1 MSASPDEMA
10 NALQAQLAQ
19 GIQPSIFGIQAPPNP
34 QALQTLLGLLKQ
46 QQYQAQAN
54 RPTPGPYG
62 YLHDAGN
69 LQINSVGQ
77 GLGNAIGGALNIV
90 GQQQDAA
97 KQAAPPDAASDPNAS
112 SPPGAPVGP
121 PTPGSTAA
129 PGAPLTSQQ
138 AAPLSGA
145 TAIGQAIQKGRAIY
159 QAQIAANVDPDVAKL
174 NTLKVLVSLGVPGAD
189 AQLVDAQSAV
199 LKNKATASEADKN
212 SGETS
217 NYASLIQ
224 DRLFNQARETA
235 QFIPRPDLSNTE
247 YMAQQDP
254 NTGKIEYSKRGDKMP
269 PPPLTP
275 QADQARDTL
284 AQKIANYD
292 LQLSTAAGRGGP
304 ELRQDLLTRAI
315 AINPDFDEKNFK
327 QSTDALK
334 AFGPSGTQGQLM
346 LKTQNAMNHL
356 TALDQWGQALK
367 NGDTQKANQ
376 IANYLSGQFG
386 GIAAPTYQAVAPI
399 VAGEV
404 SGSLV
409 KGGGGVE
416 ERQERVRALSGDL
429 GDDARASA
437 INGMRSL
444 LGAQYKNNQNL
455 YEQTTLRNDFT
466 KRFPVEGGFP
476 APPGTTAPRSA
487 PAQAAPP
494 GWVLRADANG
504 NRAYVSPD
512 GKQFQEV
519 K

>member
-1 MSASPDEMA
+1 VQS
-10 NALQAQLAQ
+10 
-19 GIQPSIFGIQAPPNP
+19 APP
-34 QALQTLLGLLKQ
+34 
-46 QQYQAQAN
+46 
-54 RPTPGPYG
+54 
-62 YLHDAGN
+62 
-69 LQINSVGQ
+69 
-77 GLGNAIGGALNIV
+77 
-90 GQQQDAA
+90 
-97 KQAAPPDAASDPNAS
+97 
-112 SPPGAPVGP
+112 
-121 PTPGSTAA
+121 
-129 PGAPLTSQQ
+129 APLTAQ
-138 AAPLSGA
+138 AAIGA
-145 TAIGQAIQKGRAIY
+145 AIQKGRAIY

-189 AQLVDAQSAV
+189 AQLGDAQSAV

-224 DRLFNQARETA
+224 DRLLQQARQTA

-275 QADQARDTL
+275 QADQARDTI

-327 QSTDALK
+327 QSSDALK

-367 NGDTQKANQ
+367 NGDVQKANQ

-416 ERQERVRALSGDL
+416 ERQDRVKALSGDL
-429 GDDARASA
+429 GDAARASA

-476 APPGTTAPRSA
+476 PPPGTPI
-487 PAQAAPP
+487 PQAANNGGQSAPP
-494 GWVLRADANG
+494 GWTLKADANG

>member
-1 MSASPDEMA
+1 MSTSTDDMI
-10 NALQAQLAQ
+10 NQLQATLAQ
-19 GIQPSIFGIQAPPNP
+19 GQQPTIFGIQAPPQP
-34 QALQTLLGLLKQ
+34 SALQTLLGLLKQ

-54 RPTPGPYG
+54 QRTPGPYG

-69 LQINSVGQ
+69 LQFNQVGQ
-77 GLGNAIGGALNIV
+77 GLGQAIGGAIPLIA
-90 GQQQDAA
+90 QQKQDA
-97 KQAAPPDAASDPNAS
+97 QAANAAPDPNA
-112 SPPGAPVGP
+112 PGPSGASGP
-121 PTPGSTAA
+121 PTPTSAA
-129 PGAPLTSQQ
+129 PPAPLTAQ
-138 AAPLSGA
+138 AAIGA
-145 TAIGQAIQKGRAIY
+145 AINKGKAVY
-159 QAQIAANVDPDVAKL
+159 AAQIGAGVDPDVAKL
-174 NTLKVLVSLGVPGAD
+174 NTLKLMVSLGVPGAD
-189 AQLVDAQSAV
+189 VQLGDAQSAV
-199 LKNKATASEADKN
+199 LKNQSTASDTAKN
-212 SGETS
+212 TGETQ

-224 DRLFNQARETA
+224 DRLLQQARDTA
-235 QFIPRPDLSNTE
+235 QFIPRPDLSSSE

-254 NTGKIEYSKRGDKMP
+254 NTGKIDYTKRGDKMP

-275 QADQARDTL
+275 QADQARDVI

-304 ELRQDLLTRAI
+304 DMRQDLLTRAI

-327 QSTDALK
+327 QSSDALK

-356 TALDQWGQALK
+356 TALDQWGAALK

-386 GIAAPTYQAVAPI
+386 GIAAPTYAAVAPI

-409 KGGGGVE
+409 KGGGGQE
-416 ERQERVRALSGDL
+416 ERQERVQALSGNL

-466 KRFPVEGGFP
+466 KRFPVDGGFP
-476 APPGTTAPRSA
+476 APPGVTQTAPSG
-487 PAQAAPP
+487 AQTAPP
-494 GWVLRADANG
+494 GWVLKADANG